1 MEKNKVK
8 GFVTGVLCT
17 VLVGGG
23 IFGGRYVL
31 SNKDHAV
38 NQESVQKAK
47 AIESL
52 IDKYYLDK
60 IDNDELESYL
70 YKGLMAG
77 LGDPYSTYY
86 TAEEYKEL
94 TEDTEGVYRG
104 IGVTM
109 QKDVSIDAFKNGIS
123 TLFGY

>member
-52 IDKYYLDK
+52 I
-60 IDNDELESYL
+60 S
-70 YKGLMAG
+70 G
-77 LGDPYSTYY
+77 
-86 TAEEYKEL
+86 
-94 TEDTEGVYRG
+94 
-104 IGVTM
+104 
-109 QKDVSIDAFKNGIS
+109 
-123 TLFGY
+123 

>member
-1 MEKNKVK
+1 M
-8 GFVTGVLCT
+8 TGVLCNL
-17 VLVGGG
+17 LVGGG

-86 TAEEYKEL
+86 TAEEY
-94 TEDTEGVYRG
+94 
-104 IGVTM
+104 
-109 QKDVSIDAFKNGIS
+109 
-123 TLFGY
+123 

>member
-60 IDNDELESYL
+60 IDKVDGWTWRPVFYL
-70 YKGLMAG
+70 L
-77 LGDPYSTYY
+77 YSRR
-86 TAEEYKEL
+86 
-94 TEDTEGVYRG
+94 V
-104 IGVTM
+104 
-109 QKDVSIDAFKNGIS
+109 
-123 TLFGY
+123 

>member
-52 IDKYYLDK
+52 LINIIWIK
-60 IDNDELESYL
+60 
-70 YKGLMAG
+70 
-77 LGDPYSTYY
+77 
-86 TAEEYKEL
+86 L
-94 TEDTEGVYRG
+94 TMMNWNLISIRG
-104 IGVTM
+104 
-109 QKDVSIDAFKNGIS
+109 
-123 TLFGY
+123 